1 MGVLALTYEPDDKY
15 IEICEYLDEHGE
27 FWVRNDIWSGEDNAF
42 AENGITIQKKVRKC
56 TIADFTSFRQE
67 QIKNEMKYFVLKQ
80 LKDNSLTAC
89 GYTAN
94 YLRAMQNLGK
104 AVSFSSITSLAEA
117 EADEL
122 QVADENLSNTEI
134 RIFRQLKGHV
144 ISFIKDYYDSREG
157 LDRDKWY
164 ALQIPGV
171 KLSAALK
178 RQRPSMSFAEIPVY
192 YRDSVKRYMK
202 NLIYRRSWSFCRQL
216 LYYIVYFYKTFY
228 EHGYRDGFQENL
240 TRADIEKYLQWVS
253 EDYENNNAT
262 FRSKAV
268 SFIRNWLDFIQLAEF
283 EMAPKKDLTRLIF
296 EDDIPKRERSADTYE
311 KIKYIPEPVRN
322 ELDAAIGDL
331 EPAEMKP
338 VYILLR
344 ETGWRGTDILNLRYD
359 QCLDYV
365 WNSRDEEY
373 VPYLYDEITKTGIP
387 LHKIPIRPEVAEMVA
402 GLIKEAKEKSTEENN
417 PDRYLFNTYEGKC
430 KGLPY
435 SKPAFAAAVNELIG
449 RKGIRDESGEL
460 YHFKT
465 HSLRHTRAMEYTEQG
480 MPIGIIQQILGHC
493 SLQMTLHYAK
503 VSEDLLYKKWKEIEK
518 LNLFKPNAVP
528 PNKKYPHTEE
538 VCYERVRKNLD
549 AVRVPFGT
557 CFKPS
562 KMECKNQTR
571 MCLECASF
579 CSTKED
585 LPLYDAEISRVNAL
599 ISIAEKTE
607 RTDWTEKNKQYLNT
621 LHSMKGRILQEGTV
635 HKNGRLREDCSDR

>member
-1 MGVLALTYEPDDKY
+1 MGALALAYESDDKY
-15 IEICEYLDEHGE
+15 SEICEYLDKHGE
-27 FWVRNDIWSGEDNAF
+27 FWIKNDIWMAEDKAF
-42 AENGITIQKKVRKC
+42 AENRIPIHEKAKKW
-56 TIADFTSFRQE
+56 TIADFGTFRQE
-67 QIKNEMKYFVLKQ
+67 QIKNEMKYFVLKR
-80 LKDNSLTAC
+80 LIDHEITAY
-89 GYTAN
+89 GFSAN
-94 YLRAMQNLGK
+94 YLRAMRNLGM
-104 AVSFSSITSLAEA
+104 AMSFSPVTSI
-117 EADEL
+117 ADVKPDDVKL
-122 QVADENLSNTEI
+122 FTKSISATEI
-134 RIFRQLKGHV
+134 DVFRQLKGHV
-144 ISFIKDYYDSREG
+144 VSFIKDYYGIRES
-157 LDRDKWY
+157 LDADKWY
-164 ALQIPGV
+164 ALHIPGV
-171 KLSAALK
+171 KLSAAVK
-178 RQRPSMSFAEIPVY
+178 RQKPSMSFTEIPVY
-192 YRDSVKRYMK
+192 YRVSVKRYMK
-202 NLIYRRSWSFCRQL
+202 SLIYRRSWSFCTEL
-216 LYYIVYFYKTFY
+216 LHYIRYFYRTFY
-228 EHGYRDGFQENL
+228 EHGYQDGFQENL
-240 TRADIEKYLQWVS
+240 TRVDIEKYLQWVS

-283 EMAPKKDLTRLIF
+283 DMAPKKDVTRLIF
-296 EDDIPKRERSADTYE
+296 DEDIPKRERVADTYE

-322 ELDAAIGDL
+322 ELDAAIDDL

-365 WNSRDEEY
+365 WNSRDKEY

-402 GLIKEAKEKSTEENN
+402 DLIKEAKEKSTVENN

-435 SKPAFAAAVNELIG
+435 SKPAFAAAVNELIA

-503 VSEDLLYKKWKEIEK
+503 VSEDTLYKKWKETEK
-518 LNLFKPNAVP
+518 LSLFKPESVP
-528 PNKKYPHTEE
+528 PNKKYQHTEE
-538 VCYERVRKNLD
+538 VCYEHVRKNLD
-549 AVRVPFGT
+549 AVRIPFGT

-562 KMECKNQTR
+562 KVECKTQTR
-571 MCLECASF
+571 ICLECASF
-579 CSTKED
+579 CSSKED
-585 LPLYDAEISRVNAL
+585 LPLYDAEISRVKAL
-599 ISIAEKTE
+599 ISIAEKTG
-607 RTDWTEKNKQYLNT
+607 RSDWIEKNRQYLTN
-621 LHSMKGRILQEGTV
+621 LNSMKERILQEGTV
-635 HKNGRLREDCSDR
+635 HKNGRLREDDSDR